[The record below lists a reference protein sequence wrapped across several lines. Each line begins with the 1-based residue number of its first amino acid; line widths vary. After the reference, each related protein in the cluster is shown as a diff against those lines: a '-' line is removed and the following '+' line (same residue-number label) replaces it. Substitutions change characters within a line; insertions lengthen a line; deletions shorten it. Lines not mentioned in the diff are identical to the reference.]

1 MRALRKVLW
10 VCLFTTCG
18 LASAQIEWPVLHSM
32 RSVSFTEAL
41 VLQCN
46 EALPSEAGELLS
58 AFRKW
63 KILNEGQASALR
75 VFNLERMHRE
85 MPNTSIGELEV
96 ELDSLQATALAMA
109 AKDVSMCRNLK
120 QWLNSTDSEP
130 RRQVLDIMQPPSLM
144 SAPR

>member
-1 MRALRKVLW
+1 M
-10 VCLFTTCG
+10 
-18 LASAQIEWPVLHSM
+18 
-32 RSVSFTEAL
+32 SFTEAL